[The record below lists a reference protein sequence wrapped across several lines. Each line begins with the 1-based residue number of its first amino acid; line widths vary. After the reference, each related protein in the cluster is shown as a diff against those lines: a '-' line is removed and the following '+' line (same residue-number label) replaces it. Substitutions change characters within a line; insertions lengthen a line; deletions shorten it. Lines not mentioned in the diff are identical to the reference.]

1 MSQLL
6 PTVQARRA
14 QESLTEYL
22 RTTFAL
28 ADRDVQAALDRFLSD
43 PNDGIFKGPFIRT
56 RTPFKPQPGGGDA
69 LEITPGKF
77 EPYGH
82 QARAFERLSSRHLG
96 EGKRPQ
102 PTLVTT
108 GTGSGKTESF
118 LYPILDHVVRHR
130 RHGGTGV
137 SALILY
143 PMNALATDQAQR
155 LARMI
160 TEDPQLGGIRAGIY
174 VGDQGDKRRSRVSA
188 EGLINDRESMQ
199 SNPPDILLTN
209 YKMLDQMLLRI
220 RDQPIWS
227 ESALSLRYLV
237 LDEFHTYDGAQG
249 TDVAMLLRR
258 LGAKLKSLWPDDHPM
273 ISDEDRARPLGLMTP
288 VATSA
293 TLGDKNDPSRILTFA
308 HTVFGEDFD
317 EDAVVTE
324 SRYNVDEWAA
334 LPGMELDEVQL
345 ALEPITGFDHFR
357 TLEALRWIESD
368 EDFDEELVWDDRELG
383 LRALSTLFDLDEYE
397 ASKFTEFLEDEVLWG
412 IVYGR
417 FGSDTG
423 KILSLIKSHPLILK
437 ILKIT
442 SVATSLDELMYELY
456 GYADNDEGRYLSYIL
471 AGLSSIRA
479 SEGISS
485 PTLEVHLWVRALT
498 RIDRSAGGETEF
510 AWSDDGHLI
519 TDNAG
524 AWDDNSA
531 RERFPAI
538 YCRNCGRN
546 GWGVVKAAV
555 GNQLAAPDEDTNI
568 RRESMSKNS
577 RYRALISAGGEAD
590 EYAFSGGNVDDMHEN
605 LAAFNVRERNFVDPK
620 KVFGSATIPD
630 DLAEAFGA
638 GDILPV
644 LCFQGSDAEE
654 KSKGEY
660 CPACGER
667 DAIRF
672 LGAAV
677 ATLLSVGLSTLFGDE
692 NLDDHEKKSLVFTD
706 SVQDAAHRAGFV
718 ESRSHVLT
726 LRNVIAEAV
735 GDSCTLDALAGRIIN
750 LAGDDSAK
758 RYRVLPPGFSTD
770 RFADVRAWWQDPER
784 SNRRAVDKVVNRLS
798 FDAALEFG
806 LQTRFGRTLSTTGTI
821 HAEVDLPDAGVL
833 ERLAAEVFGDAGE
846 LGGLLDLEISDEAGE
861 GTTSAGKR
869 IAWVRGVVERLRTQG
884 AIHHPWLSRYVASGG
899 KRVWIWGKRK
909 RDQGMPAFPHGRSAP
924 TFAVTGMPRRSM
936 GGRSGSEF
944 DMVESNQGWFGRYA
958 ARTFGIT
965 ATHGAGLTNLLL
977 QRLAADGILRAVP
990 VPDFDALAYGIDQ
1003 SRIRLERAFTDP
1015 EEPSAEL
1022 VCRVCRTSFAAAA
1035 RTRDELDGT
1044 PCLMVGCGGTLAVTA
1059 VEPNFYRKLYTSS
1072 HMARIVARE
1081 HSSMLDSTERTEFED
1096 GFKRGSD
1103 DPSAPNVLVATP
1115 TLEMGIDI
1123 GDLSTVMLGSLPET
1137 VASYVQRVGRAGR
1150 LTGNA
1155 FNLAVVGSGGQ
1166 ELRSIHDP
1174 LSIINGS
1181 VQPPATYLDA
1191 VEIIKRQ
1198 YIAFLMDRLAQ
1209 VPGAVPVESVGH
1221 VFGAEPGKSE
1231 FLNSVIDLNSRD
1243 HAELLAEFLSGFG
1256 DLIDQAKAELI
1267 AWVTPTQDAGGAV
1280 MTDVRADGQDGV
1292 SELTSTIWKAHL
1304 AYRSEIESLRH
1315 QLEEIRGTLANLKAE
1330 AESPADSTDA
1340 KVAYQQALSAE
1351 RATDRILSD
1360 EQKRYWI
1367 EALETYQLL
1376 PNYTL
1381 LDDTTRL
1388 DVSVRWR
1395 DEDSQQYESERIEF
1409 DRGARQALR
1418 DFAPGSTFY
1427 GRSMAVRIDA
1437 VELGPNRQEL
1447 YAMRFCAECGYTF
1460 DSRTGAQPP
1469 AQCPRCGDAGIA
1481 DVGQQLQA
1489 VQLRKVSA
1497 MVNRDESRISD
1508 ADDERRLRS
1517 YTIVSTADI
1526 DRSSMGERWY
1536 VDGYGFGV
1544 SYLNYVTVTTTNFGP
1559 RSQGQEILASGDTI
1573 VNSGFVVCDHCG
1585 QLDSS
1590 TNGNQRTDHR
1600 PWCPKRD
1607 EIEESNLSLVL
1618 THRLTTQGALIR
1630 LPENLLVGE
1639 HDALP
1644 TLVASIRLGLAK
1656 HLGGDPDHIDII
1668 ATKEPLDGGGAVDAL
1683 LFHDI
1688 VPGGTGYL
1696 ADLQDPV
1703 TAWKVLHEAWRHLA
1717 DCECRDQNLWACA
1730 KCLLPYVPRTATVS
1744 RALGEKKL
1752 LELLQ
1757 AGRPAD
1763 VLTGVFDVDEEA
1775 IWTVTAEAPLAM
1787 DPESFLE
1794 RRFRKVLRD
1803 RLERAN
1809 IDVVDKP
1816 APTGTELEIH
1826 QLGSGVKWRLIPQVN
1841 LGRTK
1846 PDFLLRCDSSNL
1858 PEVAIYTDG
1867 RAYHASIAV
1876 NRLADD
1882 AHKRAWVRSQ
1892 GKRVVAITSADVD
1905 AAAVHGTSGSSA
1917 DGAEDSRTPFWLT
1930 PLITEKLLQ
1939 SSAFGWTAQA
1949 SDALGNPIEVLV
1961 GLIQSV
1967 NSGQLAIPSW
1977 IKAAANGLPA
1987 IFAMQPAEKT
1997 NVEVPLSG
2005 SIADL
2010 VVDDVLG
2017 TASLAPLVGTAPA
2030 AGHRIGFLW
2039 THGPL
2044 RVLAAMAD
2052 ATATTFDVAVVL
2064 DDRESAVALGDDF
2077 LSAWLEWLRISN
2089 VVGFSS
2095 PGKSVEISTV
2105 TASLD
2110 GRGARADSHGIG
2122 EEAIASTIGGVDVV
2136 MVDGNEVTLSD
2147 EWSTFFAQEDLF
2159 SPNEL
2164 DFARRLAASGI
2175 ESVPEWGHES
2185 DSGLS
2190 LDFAWPDRK
2199 FGVLLDPIDGD
2210 EEDLRADGWTLVSAT
2225 VDSVKSALD
2234 PDQERSSISSED
2246 GKSDDADQDNH
2257 ENEEVPER

>member
-1 MSQLL
+1 MNQLL

-43 PNDGIFKGPFIRT
+43 PKDGIFKGPFIRT

-82 QARAFERLSSRHLG
+82 QARAFKRLSSRHLG

-174 VGDQGDKRRSRVSA
+174 VGDQGDKKRSRVSA

-209 YKMLDQMLLRI
+209 YKMLDQMLLRV

-258 LGAKLKSLWPDDHPM
+258 LGAKLKSLWPDDHPT

-293 TLGDKNDPSRILTFA
+293 TLGDKNDPGRILTFA
-308 HTVFGEDFD
+308 HTVFGEEFD
-317 EDAVVTE
+317 DDAVVTE
-324 SRYNVDEWAA
+324 SRFSVDEWAA
-334 LPGMELDEVQL
+334 LPGADLTSEQA
-345 ALEPITGFDHFR
+345 ALVPIESPQGIDIAR
-357 TLEALRWIESD
+357 ALSWIEAADTDD
-368 EDFDEELVWDDRELG
+368 ERA
-383 LRALSTLFDLDEYE
+383 LRALATLYEEHTSDDEVAGSSGSADWSQLRTILGNDTTRLLTLAKGHPWIRAFYE
-397 ASKFTEFLEDEVLWG
+397 ATTSATHIADLAAEFTGSRSEAAQKYLG
-412 IVYGR
+412 HIV
-417 FGSDTG
+417 
-423 KILSLIKSHPLILK
+423 
-437 ILKIT
+437 
-442 SVATSLDELMYELY
+442 
-456 GYADNDEGRYLSYIL
+456 
-471 AGLSSIRA
+471 AGLSLIRA
-479 SEGISS
+479 SERLAA
-485 PTLEVHLWVRALT
+485 PTVDVNMWVRALT

-519 TDNAG
+519 TDSARS
-524 AWDDNSA
+524 WDDNSA

-538 YCRNCGRN
+538 FCRNCGRN

-590 EYAFSGGNVDDMHEN
+590 EYAFSGGNVDVLHEN

-677 ATLLSVGLSTLFGDE
+677 ATLLSVSLSTLFGDE
-692 NLDDHEKKSLVFTD
+692 NIDDHEKKSLVFTD

-735 GDSCTLDALAGRIIN
+735 GESCTLDALAGRIIT

-770 RFADVRAWWQDPER
+770 RFADVRAWWQQPER
-784 SNRRAVDKVVNRLS
+784 SNRRAVDKVMNRLS

-821 HAEVDLPDAGVL
+821 NAEVDLPDTGVL

-846 LGGLLDLEISDEAGE
+846 LGGLLDLEVADETGE
-861 GTTSAGKR
+861 GATSARKR
-869 IAWVRGVVERLRTQG
+869 VAWVRGVVERLRTQG

-924 TFAVTGMPRRSM
+924 TFAVTGMPRRSI

-965 ATHGAGLTNLLL
+965 ATHGAGLTKLLL

-1015 EEPSAEL
+1015 EEPSADL

-1059 VEPNFYRKLYTSS
+1059 VEPNFYRRLYTSS

-1209 VPGAVPVESVGH
+1209 APGAMPVEGVGH

-1267 AWVTPTQDAGGAV
+1267 AWATPTQDASGAV
-1280 MTDVRADGQDGV
+1280 MTDAGAAAGRDSVCG
-1292 SELTSTIWKAHL
+1292 LTSTLWKAHL
-1304 AYRSEIESLRH
+1304 AYRSEIESLRN
-1315 QLEEIRGTLANLKAE
+1315 QLDEIRGTLANLQAE
-1330 AESPADSTDA
+1330 AESPAESTDA

-1351 RATDRILSD
+1351 RATDRRLSD

-1381 LDDTTRL
+1381 LDDTTQL

-1395 DEDSQQYESERIEF
+1395 DEDTQQYESERIEF

-1517 YTIVSTADI
+1517 YTIVSTADV

-1536 VDGYGFGV
+1536 VDRYGFGV
-1544 SYLNYVTVTTTNFGP
+1544 SYLNSVTVTTTNFGP
-1559 RSQGQEILASGDTI
+1559 RGQGQEILASGDTI

-1607 EIEESNLSLVL
+1607 EFEESNLSLVL

-1683 LFHDI
+1683 LLHDI

-1703 TAWKVLHEAWRHLA
+1703 TVWKVLHEAWQHLT
-1717 DCECRDQNLWACA
+1717 DCECRDQNLWACP
-1730 KCLLPYVPRTATVS
+1730 KCLLPYQPRTTTVS

-1752 LELLQ
+1752 LELLL

-1763 VLTGVFDVDEEA
+1763 VLSGVFDVDEEA
-1775 IWTVTAEAPLAM
+1775 IWTVTAEAPQAM

-1794 RRFRKVLRD
+1794 RRFRKVFRD

-1846 PDFLLRCDSSNL
+1846 PDFLLRCNSSNL

-1867 RAYHASIAV
+1867 RAYHASNAV

-1882 AHKRAWVRSQ
+1882 AGKRAWVRGQ

-1905 AAAVHGTSGSSA
+1905 AAAVHGNSGSSA
-1917 DGAEDSRTPFWLT
+1917 DGADDLRTPSWLT

-1939 SSAFGWTAQA
+1939 SSGFGWTAQA

-1977 IKAAANGLPA
+1977 IEAAANGLPA
-1987 IFAMQPAEKT
+1987 IFAMQPADKT

-2017 TASLAPLVGTAPA
+2017 TASLAPLVGTAPSD
-2030 AGHRIGFLW
+2030 GHRIGFLW
-2039 THGPL
+2039 AYGPL

-2052 ATATTFDVAVVL
+2052 ATATTFDVAVIL

-2077 LSAWLEWLRISN
+2077 TSAWLEWLRISN

-2105 TASLD
+2105 TASLGD
-2110 GRGARADSHGIG
+2110 RGARADSHVVA
-2122 EEAIASTIGGVDVV
+2122 EEAATSAIGGVDVV

-2147 EWSTFFAQEDLF
+2147 EWSTFFTQEDLF

-2199 FGVLLDPIDGD
+2199 LGVLLDPIDGD

-2225 VDSVKSALD
+2225 VDGVKTALD
-2234 PDQERSSISSED
+2234 PDQERSSIGGDD
-2246 GKSDDADQDNH
+2246 GKSDDADQDTH
-2257 ENEEVPER
+2257 EIEEAPER